1 MSELG
6 ETLERIVERIA
17 FHESETFRLK
27 KLYNDVAGIEGRE
40 PGYTDL
46 GTAAATPGTAA
57 TTHRWKTGD
66 FVGKKMATATT
77 MVLKARSHG
86 HVIKFPDLHAQLAA
100 GTFEFAI
107 SGKEKQIQ
115 ALRNSLGKNSTTFKR
130 FPETDEIGLA
140 EWYDKPERKPR
151 RRATTNGNG
160 VGVSQASE
168 SAIDAQ
174 AATAQPQPPPQ
185 PTE

>member
-17 FHESETFRLK
+17 FHETETFRLK

-46 GTAAATPGTAA
+46 GSISAPATAA

-66 FVGKKMATATT
+66 FVGKKMATATQL
-77 MVLKARSHG
+77 VLKARERG
-86 HVIKFPDLHAQLAA
+86 NVIKFPELHAALTA
-100 GTFEFAI
+100 GTFEFEM

-130 FPETDEIGLA
+130 FPDTDEIGLS
-140 EWYDKPERKPR
+140 EWYGKRERPT
-151 RRATTNGNG
+151 RRARAPITNGNG
-160 VGVSQASE
+160 SGQAPA

-174 AATAQPQPPPQ
+174 ATVQSPPQQ